1 MLERRDGTISVNYPR
16 ILRYYSPEPEP
27 GSRCNNTRP
36 EPSST
41 WADISGAWAACGEEM
56 ARDVSW
62 WTAENWVV
70 TICMNQRGGGFLAR
84 AEANYHRD
92 VIWVHDNYLIA
103 VQFPVTLRPRP
114 DQWSLV
120 EDGETQTRVWA
131 VRADPGD
138 DRRCQPVW
146 SQPSVIKSSNSW
158 NSFPVIILFYI
169 MGTTMSVITYPH
181 YVDKWFWI
189 WCLIFWR
196 FSIINSTLKHMK

>member
-92 VIWVHDNYLIA
+92 VIWVQTIIWLLSSFRWPWGRGQTNGHWPRMA
-103 VQFPVTLRPRP
+103 RLRPGCEP
-114 DQWSLV
+114 WEL
-120 EDGETQTRVWA
+120 TREMT
-131 VRADPGD
+131 ADVNLCD
-138 DRRCQPVW
+138 HNHQ
-146 SQPSVIKSSNSW
+146 
-158 NSFPVIILFYI
+158 
-169 MGTTMSVITYPH
+169 
-181 YVDKWFWI
+181 
-189 WCLIFWR
+189 
-196 FSIINSTLKHMK
+196 

>member
-84 AEANYHRD
+84 PRSLIITEMWFGFRQLFDCCPVSGDPEAEARPMVTGRGWRD
-92 VIWVHDNYLIA
+92 
-103 VQFPVTLRPRP
+103 
-114 DQWSLV
+114 S
-120 EDGETQTRVWA
+120 
-131 VRADPGD
+131 DPGVS
-138 DRRCQPVW
+138 RESWPGRWPQMSTCVITTI
-146 SQPSVIKSSNSW
+146 SNKVIK
-158 NSFPVIILFYI
+158 L
-169 MGTTMSVITYPH
+169 ME
-181 YVDKWFWI
+181 
-189 WCLIFWR
+189 
-196 FSIINSTLKHMK
+196 